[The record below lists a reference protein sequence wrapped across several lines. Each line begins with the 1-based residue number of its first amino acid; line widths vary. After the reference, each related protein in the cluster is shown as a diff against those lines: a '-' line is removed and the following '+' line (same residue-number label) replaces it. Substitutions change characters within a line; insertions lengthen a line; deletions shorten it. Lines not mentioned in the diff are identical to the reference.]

1 MSNQPVIQTEH
12 LAKTYDLGP
21 VSVQAL
27 RDASLIVEPGEMVA
41 IMGPSGSGKSTF
53 MNLVGCLDRPTSG
66 SYMLNGENVANMN
79 DNALAVIR
87 NRHIGFVF
95 QSFNLL
101 SRSTALA
108 NVELPLMYAG
118 VDDRKGPAT
127 KALERLGLGHR
138 MHHKPSELSGGQ
150 QQRVAIAR
158 AIVNNPSLILADEP
172 TGALDSATSEE
183 IMGIFQQLNDQGATV
198 LVVTHEEEVA
208 RHCKRIVRFRD
219 GLIVDSG
226 PVLDRIIAPR
236 PELKGE

>member
-27 RDASLIVEPGEMVA
+27 RDASLIVEPREMVA

-118 VDDRKGPAT
+118 VHDRKSPAT